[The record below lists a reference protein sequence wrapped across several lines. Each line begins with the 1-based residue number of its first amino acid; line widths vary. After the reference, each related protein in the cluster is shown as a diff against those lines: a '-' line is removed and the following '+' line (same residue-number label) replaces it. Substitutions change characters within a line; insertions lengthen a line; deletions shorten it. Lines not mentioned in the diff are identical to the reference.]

1 MDKASLRH
9 KALERWQII
18 DIESIGELVRR
29 GEIVFSRRIL
39 LSALIECND
48 DVRRQILEQ
57 VTDENFPE
65 SWFRVIFETTLISAK
80 IDGKVNKDELYR
92 AMEHHVRDHWP
103 SKRETDAKS
112 GLSAEDVL
120 PGYLAVIDHILAIEM
135 PDKELIEMAI
145 LNVRRF
151 SEWRKQRDAK
161 LAGSESSLGRPVD

>member
-9 KALERWQII
+9 KALERGQII
-18 DIESIGELVRR
+18 DIESIGALVRR

-103 SKRETDAKS
+103 SKPETDAKS

-135 PDKELIEMAI
+135 PNKELIEMAI
-145 LNVRRF
+145 LNVHRF